1 MNRDIKC
8 KVSSNNSQWLLKKVA
23 KRDRG
28 LLFFCATL
36 YTQKITYRRN
46 SGLGSCR
53 KCRHRRTT
61 DHCLADEFSLADTDL
76 QRDRQTD
83 GRRNSGSASYSKIFK
98 LSRSFFQLKSVQ
110 TGFLSS
116 SSPSSPSQ
124 YFCKNATFQHTT
136 SSPNLKHK
144 KVSIICKFRPQ

>member
-23 KRDRG
+23 KCDRG

-61 DHCLADEFSLADTDL
+61 DHCLADEFSLVDTDL

-83 GRRNSGSASYSKIFK
+83 RRTEKQWQRKLFKDIQTLAILFPIKICANRLPVFII
-98 LSRSFFQLKSVQ
+98 SFLPLAILLQKRYVPAHHFLAQPQEQKS
-110 TGFLSS
+110 FNHL
-116 SSPSSPSQ
+116 
-124 YFCKNATFQHTT
+124 
-136 SSPNLKHK
+136 
-144 KVSIICKFRPQ
+144 